1 MISQVITEIQDELSS
16 ILDENQ
22 MKCLVKVL
30 EKHLSPLEE
39 AEKRDTTEKN
49 DMLPVFIAAKRVE
62 GCSEK
67 SLRYYESTI
76 RNMLESIMLTLQ
88 KSYRDNPKFCVTA
101 KSGANRVKFIMG
113 GRRIKRLPP
122 CLQHNA
128 NGTGCQG
135 GAIISPQPSI

>member
-88 KSYRDNPKFCVTA
+88 KSYTKGLLTLLTHRETSEAPAYFYRSC
-101 KSGANRVKFIMG
+101 
-113 GRRIKRLPP
+113 GRHP
-122 CLQHNA
+122 
-128 NGTGCQG
+128 
-135 GAIISPQPSI
+135 